1 MITQTIDKVI
11 NELKDFPN
19 DKIPSLLDYMHYLKR
34 KKKKSVVKTPNAET
48 LQTFKDTDEGKNLNH
63 YDTVDDFFSKIKEKN
78 V

>member
-34 KKKKSVVKTPNAET
+34 KKKKSVVKIPNAET
-48 LQTFKDTDEGKNLNH
+48 LQTFKDTDNGKNIIACDN
-63 YDTVDDFFSKIKEKN
+63 VDDMFDKLGI
-78 V
+78 